1 MSALIAGAGESTGA
15 ALAKLF
21 AARGLAVHG
30 ARRRPPHRD
39 EANAAFTPS
48 AVDFRDEDA
57 VNAFVSSVEESSG
70 PIKLAVHNI
79 GANVRFSVA
88 DTTPRVYQKTWELAA
103 LSALHFARAI
113 GPRMAERGEGTMIFT
128 GATASTRG
136 QAGFCA
142 FAGAM
147 HAKRALAQSLAR
159 ELGPQGVHVCHV
171 VIDGPID
178 TPFVWQ
184 LIGDE
189 AKYAALKAKG
199 GLLQPDDIA
208 EHYWALHQQ
217 RPTAWS
223 FESDLRPS
231 VERW

>member
-30 ARRRPPHRD
+30 ARRRPPHRN
-39 EANAAFTPS
+39 EATAAFTPS

-128 GATASTRG
+128 GATASTRARRVLLRSARKARIG
-136 QAGFCA
+136 SIG
-142 FAGAM
+142 
-147 HAKRALAQSLAR
+147 AR
-159 ELGPQGVHVCHV
+159 ELGPRRARVPRRHRRANRHA
-171 VIDGPID
+171 IRAA
-178 TPFVWQ
+178 

-199 GLLQPDDIA
+199 GLLGG
-208 EHYWALHQQ
+208 
-217 RPTAWS
+217 
-223 FESDLRPS
+223 
-231 VERW
+231 